1 MLRIIILVVLSVFLS
16 SCKTDQKTVLVIGDS
31 WAFLTCLHGSLELAF
46 KKAGLTD
53 SVVNSSCKLTSV
65 VGAHASDW
73 LSSSQHDLTLIALK
87 DPSVK
92 VVYLSLGGNDVI
104 NLWNKNMSPQ
114 QLDAL
119 VAQLKAKITEI
130 INVYRAV
137 RPDVKFLVS
146 GYDYPRFTPNHPI
159 PDYAEAFE
167 SMGSP
172 IPAEINRA
180 LVVLS
185 EQFLSL
191 SELPNTAFVHHLGLM
206 HYHFGH
212 FEAGVLPKTT
222 KIPSQISKPGERL
235 NTHGGI
241 TGLSSD
247 APAME
252 SLIGENIVFDA
263 FHLSKQGYHFMAE
276 HTVEQYLK
284 NLLK

>member
-1 MLRIIILVVLSVFLS
+1 LS

-46 KKAGLTD
+46 KKAGLANAA
-53 SVVNSSCKLTSV
+53 VNSSCKVTSV
-65 VGAHASDW
+65 VGAHARDW
-73 LSSSQHDLTLIALK
+73 LSSPQHDLTLTALK
-87 DPSVK
+87 DPSVR
-92 VVYLSLGGNDVI
+92 VVYVSLGGNDVI

-114 QLDAL
+114 QLENL

-130 INVYRAV
+130 INVYKGV
-137 RPDVKFLVS
+137 RPDVQFLVS

-172 IPAEINRA
+172 MPSEINRA

-185 EQFLSL
+185 ERFLSL
-191 SELPNTAFVHHLGLM
+191 SEIPNTAFVHHLGLM

-222 KIPSQISKPGERL
+222 KIPSRISKPGERL
-235 NTHGGI
+235 NTYGGI

-247 APAME
+247 TPAME
-252 SLIGENIVFDA
+252 SLIGENIVVDA
-263 FHLSKQGYHFMAE
+263 FHLSKLGYHYMAE

-284 NLLK
+284 DWLK